1 MTLHLDTLPVHPQPL
16 PLESYTG
23 YLTRLAE
30 ANGIHRL
37 NQLSVVTGLH
47 LAEVRSPSDFPH
59 VGTYARLPQA
69 AVCPVEHLQATTFY
83 HLLRKFGRTTSA
95 PNMSKHFLQE
105 SIGSY
110 LRYCPRCLAESG
122 FISLLWRFVGIEAC
136 PQHGVELLA
145 ECGHCGQSMPFLSNG
160 LRVAHCAYCQGDLR
174 VCKTCQAS
182 ETAIQRTRIWHD
194 DLAFLLIPQRW
205 DDCNVIQ
212 HVGPQLLRCRHQRQ
226 HSLEDAAAYL
236 EVPTHTVQ
244 GMESQVKAR
253 KGEHFIHYMR
263 YSHWLGFSMCQL
275 FTQAAITY
283 HESDVDRWIV
293 LDIREQTLLERLK
306 LATEQLVDE
315 QFPSFKWFAEQ
326 LGVSTGRLQQY
337 AVIDTHVKH
346 LQAIYR
352 ERERQRYGQ
361 LLSQAHEAARQLVAD
376 GHKVTRRTLSD
387 ASGVD
392 VNWFRDRTEFVI
404 LLQTYQPQLTERHRK
419 QQQDAIYCGQLAE
432 ILVQLQRLK
441 SLVTLA
447 DIARAMD
454 CPSPARLRAYPHVW
468 MMISTFL
475 NEQESIR
482 VQIIQRKEEMYLEQI
497 EMILHNLQRTDQ
509 VISAKLVCDLLGTT
523 LPKLRYYY
531 RVRARLEQI
540 AEDTRRQNR

>member
-1 MTLHLDTLPVHPQPL
+1 MTLHLDMLPVHPQPQ

-30 ANGIHRL
+30 ANGIRRL
-37 NQLSVVTGLH
+37 NQFSVVTGLH
-47 LAEVRSPSDFPH
+47 LSEARSPSDFPH
-59 VGTYARLPQA
+59 VGTYARLPQVA
-69 AVCPVEHLQATTFY
+69 MCPVEHLQATTFY
-83 HLLRKFGRTTSA
+83 YLLGKLGRTTSA
-95 PNMSKHFLQE
+95 PNMSKHFLYE
-105 SIGSY
+105 SIGSH

-145 ECGHCGQSMPFLSNG
+145 ECGHCGQPMPFLSNG
-160 LRVAHCAYCQGDLR
+160 LQVAHCPHCQGDLR
-174 VCKTCQAS
+174 TCETSQAS
-182 ETAIQRTRIWHD
+182 ETAMQRTYAWRD
-194 DLAFLLIPQRW
+194 DLTFLLTPQSW
-205 DDCNVIQ
+205 DEWNVIQ
-212 HVGPQLLRCRHQRQ
+212 YVGPQLLRRRQQRQ
-226 HSLEDAAAYL
+226 HSLNEAAAYL
-236 EVPTHTVQ
+236 GVAPNTIQ

-253 KGEHFIHYMR
+253 KGEHLIHYMR
-263 YSHWLGFSMCQL
+263 YSQWLGFSMHEL
-275 FTQAAITY
+275 FTQAVMTY
-283 HESDVDRWIV
+283 HEADIDRWIV
-293 LDIREQTLLERLK
+293 LDIREQTLLERLN
-306 LATEQLVDE
+306 LATKQLVDE
-315 QFPSFKWFAEQ
+315 QFPSFKWFAER

-337 AVIDTHVKH
+337 AVVDARVKQ
-346 LQAIYR
+346 LQAIHR

-392 VNWFRDRTEFVI
+392 VNWFRNRAEFVI
-404 LLQTYQPQLTERHRK
+404 LLQTYQPQLTELHRK
-419 QQQDAIYCGQLAE
+419 QQQDALYCEQLPGV
-432 ILVQLQRLK
+432 LVQLQRLK
-441 SLVTLA
+441 PLVTLA

-482 VQIIQRKEEMYLEQI
+482 VQSIQRKENMYLEQI